1 MHAHER
7 AQTHALKHA
16 RKGALRRAA
25 QRGLSL
31 IEIMVGLTLGML
43 VAAALL
49 TLFANAS
56 ANGQNIQRAGV
67 QIENGRYISEM
78 LREDLRLAGYWG
90 ELVTDGA
97 TYSTPD
103 PCATAPS
110 GFTAS
115 PLALPTAVRGYPS
128 ATTVACLTSRS
139 RLAGTDAIVVRRL
152 DPVPVAPGTIAGTNQ
167 QFHLQ
172 TSFCNDDA
180 SATPLVFD
188 KSSAAFTLRNR
199 ACGAANTVRPYISR
213 IYYVASCNVCTGAG
227 DGVPTLK
234 RLDLVGNQLVETALV
249 DGVEHFR
256 LEYGFDTDNNGSADS
271 YLTNAAASGATSL
284 WQNVMAVRVHYV
296 VRSLERVTG
305 SGIAR
310 AQTFDLGGAGTVTTA
325 NDGFTRR
332 AYSMTV
338 RLINPSG
345 AREVQ

>member
-1 MHAHER
+1 MTHRHAP
-7 AQTHALKHA
+7 
-16 RKGALRRAA
+16 ALRRAA

-56 ANGQNIQRAGV
+56 ANGQNLQRAGV

-78 LREDLRLAGYWG
+78 LREDVRLAGYWG

-103 PCATAPS
+103 PCATTPT

-115 PLALPTAVRGYPS
+115 PLALPTPVRGYPS
-128 ATTVACLTSRS
+128 SVTVSCLTSRS
-139 RLAGTDAIVVRRL
+139 RLAGTDALAVRRL
-152 DPVPVAPGTIAGTNQ
+152 DPTPVAASTLSGSNQ
-167 QFHLQ
+167 QFYLQ
-172 TSFCNDDA
+172 NSFCNDDA
-180 SATPLVFD
+180 SSTPLVFD
-188 KSSAAFTLRNR
+188 KASASFTLRNR
-199 ACGAANTVRPYISR
+199 ACSGANTVRPYVSR
-213 IYYVASCNVCTGAG
+213 IYFVASCNVCTGSG

-271 YLTNAAASGATSL
+271 YLTNAAASGATSQ
-284 WQNVMAVRVHYV
+284 WQNVVAVRVHYV
-296 VRSLERVTG
+296 VRSLEKVTG

-310 AQTFDLGGAGTVTTA
+310 AQSFDLGGAGTVSTTS
-325 NDGFTRR
+325 DGYTRR